1 MILGIPIRRISGNK
15 VQVHLSSGS
24 ISILTFKEGN
34 FAGINTM
41 TSKTAK
47 GAVLNVASCSGIDE
61 LIAMEQQCDNFQNCA
76 QTVTLSKGNDQHT
89 YEVTR
94 DRGVTIGTI
103 IIRFPKHFDEK

>member
-1 MILGIPIRRISGNK
+1 MRRISGNK

-41 TSKTAK
+41 SSKTAK

-61 LIAMEQQCDNFQNCA
+61 LIALEQQCDKFQNCA
-76 QTVTLSKGNDQHT
+76 KTVTVSKGNDQHT

-94 DRGVTIGTI
+94 DRGITIGTLKVQFQK
-103 IIRFPKHFDEK
+103 RYLF